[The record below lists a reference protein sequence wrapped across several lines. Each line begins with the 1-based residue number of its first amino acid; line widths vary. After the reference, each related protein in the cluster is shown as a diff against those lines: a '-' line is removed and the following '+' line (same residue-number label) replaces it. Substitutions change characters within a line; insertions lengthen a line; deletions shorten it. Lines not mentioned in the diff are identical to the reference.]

1 LTASYFV
8 AREREIEHLHGVLG
22 RALAGQ
28 GQVCFI
34 TGEAGAG
41 KTTLTENFAQ
51 KAQQEHTDL
60 LVAVGNC
67 NAQTGI
73 GDPYLPFREILG
85 QLTGDVEDKLTQGAI
100 SEENAS
106 RLQGFLSISGRA
118 IVDLG
123 PDLIDIFLPGAG
135 LVARASQMVAGDSGW
150 SRQLNRLRSNQADRS
165 ERDLPIQGQLRDA
178 QQNRIFEQFT
188 SVLVALAGRQPLV
201 ILLDDLQWADES
213 STALLFH
220 LARRITDSR
229 ILVLGTFRPEDVAL
243 GRGDQRHPLESVVN
257 EIKRLHGEV
266 ILPMGEDS
274 DRDGPAFIDAVLD
287 TRPNHLGASFRQKLL
302 DRTHGQALFT
312 TELLNGMINR
322 GDLVEDDEGYI
333 VEGPELDWDKLPAR
347 VEGVIEERIARI
359 PEQLQELLSVAS
371 VEGEVFTCQIAARLL
386 QMEERPALQALN
398 RELGQV
404 HHLVREDG
412 TTRVGRQRLTRFRFR
427 HSLIQRYLYNR
438 LGSSERE
445 LLHEDIAQVLEDI
458 YDGKTEG
465 ISGQLARHYELAQL
479 PELAAGQYL
488 ETGLR
493 AMRLYATAE
502 AVSLLSRGLSLLS
515 SLPDTEQTN
524 ELRVELQLAL
534 GRVQWKRGLAPE
546 AMETFEKAAE
556 TAEGIGSSEQLARA
570 ALGYDDPRFRFNFP
584 VERAVELLE
593 KALAGLEGSDSKLR
607 VRVVCAL
614 VRARGHEMNEL
625 ILTTLVDQAL
635 AMAQRLGDPLTMY
648 NALRA
653 RALSLGQPERI
664 QERLAAHS
672 EMVRQAVQLRDKA
685 PLLDAYLLRIDDLL
699 ALGDIESA
707 DADLAD
713 MGRIVDEIGEPF
725 YDYCHTTKLAMRA
738 LLGGRF
744 EEAERLAQDAM
755 DCSQQMDVDNAEGI
769 YGMQMFSIRRLQ
781 GGLEGLAPVI
791 AHFVATHSR
800 ATSWRPGLAL
810 IYSELDDRAAAR
822 EAFEQL
828 AEGDFSSIPRDSLYL
843 TCLSYLG
850 DVCAYLEDKGR
861 AAVLYE
867 MLLPYAEQ
875 AVVVGMSITCNGAA
889 SRILGRLAA
898 VQEAWEAAEAHF
910 EHAIELNTRL
920 TALPWLAHTQDQY
933 AEMLLRRNRGGDETR
948 ARALQAAALKTAG
961 SLGMAALE
969 RNLRRGR
976 AQPQADC

>member
-8 AREREIEHLHGVLG
+8 AREREIQHLRDVLG
-22 RALAGQ
+22 RSLAGK
-28 GQVCFI
+28 GQICFV

-51 KAQQEHTDL
+51 KAQQEQADL

-100 SEENAS
+100 SEENAN

-118 IVDLG
+118 IADLG

-135 LVARASQMVAGDSGW
+135 LLARASHLVASDSGL
-150 SRQLNRLRSNQADRS
+150 SKRLNRLRRNQVDRS
-165 ERDLPIQGQLRDA
+165 ERDLPVQGQLRDA

-188 SVLVALAGRQPLV
+188 SVLVALADQKPLV

-213 STALLFH
+213 SAALLFH
-220 LARRITDSR
+220 LARRIKDSR
-229 ILVLGTFRPEDVAL
+229 ILVLGTYRPEDVAL

-266 ILPMGEDS
+266 ILPTGSLS
-274 DRDGPAFIDAVLD
+274 DGDGLAFIDAVLD
-287 TRPNHLGASFRQKLL
+287 TRPNRLSKSFRQKLL

-322 GDLVEDDEGYI
+322 GDLVADAEGNI
-333 VEGPELDWDKLPAR
+333 VEGPELDWDNLPAR

-359 PEQLQELLSVAS
+359 PENLQELLAVAS
-371 VEGEVFTCQIAARLL
+371 VEGEVFIGQVAARLL
-386 QMEERPALQALN
+386 QMEERRALQALN

-404 HHLVREDG
+404 HNLVREDG
-412 TTRVGRQRLTRFRFR
+412 TTRIGRQRLTRFRFR

-438 LGSSERE
+438 LGTSERE
-445 LLHEDIAQVLEDI
+445 LLHEDIAQILEDI
-458 YDGKTEG
+458 YGASTEEVAG
-465 ISGQLARHYELAQL
+465 RLARHYELAQL
-479 PELAAGQYL
+479 PERAAGHYL

-493 AMRLYATAE
+493 AMRLFATGE
-502 AVSLLSRGLSLLS
+502 AATLISRGLGLLA
-515 SLPDTEQTN
+515 SLPETGQTD

-534 GRVQWKRGLAPE
+534 GRIQWKRGLAPE
-546 AMETFEKAAE
+546 AMQTFQSAAE
-556 TAEGIGSSEQLARA
+556 TAERIGSSEQLARA

-584 VERAVELLE
+584 VEPAVELLE
-593 KALAGLEGSDSKLR
+593 KALAGLESGDSKLR

-614 VRARGHEMNEL
+614 VRAQGHEMNEL

-635 AMAQRLGDPLTMY
+635 AMARRLGDPLTMY

-653 RALSLGQPERI
+653 QALSLGQPGRI
-664 QERLAAHS
+664 KERLSAHS
-672 EMVRQAVQLRDKA
+672 EMVRQASRLRDKA

-699 ALGDIESA
+699 ALGDIDA
-707 DADLAD
+707 MDADLED
-713 MGRIVDEIGEPF
+713 MGRIADEIGEPF
-725 YDYCHTTKLAMRA
+725 YDYCHRTKLAMRA

-744 EEAERLAQDAM
+744 EEAERLAQDSM

-791 AHFVATHSR
+791 AHFVATHSQ
-800 ATSWRPGLAL
+800 ASSWRPGLAL
-810 IYSELDDRAAAR
+810 IYSEMDDRAAAR
-822 EAFEQL
+822 ESFEQL
-828 AEGDFSSIPRDSLYL
+828 AEDDFSIIPKDSLYL

-850 DVCAYLEDKGR
+850 DVCAYLGDKDR
-861 AAVLYE
+861 APVLYE

-875 AVVVGMSITCNGAA
+875 AVVVGNSITCNGAA

-898 VQEAWEAAEAHF
+898 VLQKWEAAEAHF
-910 EHAIELNTRL
+910 EHAIGLNARL

-933 AEMLLRRNRGGDETR
+933 AQMLLQRNRDEDVKR
-948 ARALQAAALKTAG
+948 AQALRAAALETAS

-969 RNLRRGR
+969 RSLRDEHAQSQPGR
-976 AQPQADC
+976 